1 MGRFGHNIIAF
12 FFLAFA
18 TVHSQENQFVS
29 GVLLDSETLE
39 PISFASIR
47 VKNRAVGVISNN
59 DGSFRVPLKFR
70 ELNDTLHISSM
81 GYDSKEIV
89 ISSLRPKDINQ
100 LYLNPMLV
108 QLEEVTLS
116 ASKKSRRDRNAGNDK
131 DKPVTAED
139 IIAKAIEKIPL
150 NYPFNPQSYV
160 GYYRDYQWKSGG
172 YTNLNEA
179 IVEVF
184 DKGFGT
190 LDYEESNTRIYEY
203 SRNTNFPIDSLSERL
218 YDYGEYKTKTIP
230 RAYLNSYG
238 GNEFVILRIMDAIRN
253 YNTFSYSYVDH
264 LDTDFVKNHDF
275 TIEDDT
281 SLDGLPLYVI
291 DIYKHNRRIMVR
303 GKIYISKD
311 NFEIVKL
318 EYATYDA
325 LLGTRKISKTS
336 KRIEDRLLYRT
347 VVEYKKEDHKMFPSY
362 ISFSNKFEV
371 KVPPVFTVKDVLI
384 DFENQRF
391 EIAFNRVPL
400 HFRVLKDKN
409 YNISYKGKGIDVE
422 KVVLADSVTVQ
433 LYPKMNLGDQA
444 LEIFYKEPGEIAKDD
459 FRIVMDNIIDMDG
472 NKLDYSE
479 TYSLMQ
485 FREFFVQQRKPV
497 VQYPDKHLYM
507 GKNWPIFQD
516 QPIIKPD
523 NYHDFWMNTP
533 LRNEGAIIK

>member
-1 MGRFGHNIIAF
+1 MLI
-12 FFLAFA
+12 
-18 TVHSQENQFVS
+18 Q
-29 GVLLDSETLE
+29 LD
-39 PISFASIR
+39 
-47 VKNRAVGVISNN
+47 
-59 DGSFRVPLKFR
+59 
-70 ELNDTLHISSM
+70 
-81 GYDSKEIV
+81 
-89 ISSLRPKDINQ
+89 
-100 LYLNPMLV
+100 
-108 QLEEVTLS
+108 EVTLS
-116 ASKKSRRDRNAGNDK
+116 ASKKRRRGRNDNDR
-131 DKPVTAED
+131 PVTAEE
-139 IIAKAIEKIPL
+139 IISKAIEKIPL

-160 GYYRDYQWKSGG
+160 GYYRDYQWKAGG

-190 LDYEESNTRIYEY
+190 LDYEDSNTRIYEY
-203 SRNTNFPIDSLSERL
+203 SRNANFPTDSLSERL

-230 RAYLNSYG
+230 KAYLKSYG

-275 TIEDDT
+275 SIEDDT
-281 SLDGLPLYVI
+281 SLDGMPLFVI
-291 DIYKHNRRIMVR
+291 DIYKHNRKFMVR

-336 KRIEDRLLYRT
+336 RKIEDRLLYRT
-347 VVEYKKEDHKMFPSY
+347 AVEYKKEDNKMFPSY

-371 KVPPVFTVKDVLI
+371 KVPPVFTVKNVFV
-384 DFENQRF
+384 DFEKKLF

-400 HFRVLKDKN
+400 HFKVLKDKN
-409 YNISYKGKGIDVE
+409 YNISYKGRGIEIE
-422 KVVLADSVTVQ
+422 KVVLADSVTVH

-444 LEIFYKEPGEIAKDD
+444 LEIFLAEPVDIGKDD
-459 FRIVMDNIIDMDG
+459 FRVVMDNIIDMDG
-472 NKLDYSE
+472 NKLDFSE

-485 FREFFVQQRKPV
+485 FREFFVQQRKLV
-497 VQYPDKHLYM
+497 LQYPGKHLYM
-507 GKNWPIFQD
+507 DKNWPIFQD
-516 QPIIKPD
+516 QPIVKPD
-523 NYHDFWMNTP
+523 NYSDFWMNTP

>member
-1 MGRFGHNIIAF
+1 MGRFRHFIFAF
-12 FFLAFA
+12 FIMALAK
-18 TVHSQENQFVS
+18 VHGQENQFIS

-81 GYDSKEIV
+81 GYDSREIV
-89 ISSLRPKDINQ
+89 ISSLRPKEINQ

-116 ASKKSRRDRNAGNDK
+116 ASKKSKRDRNAGNDK

-184 DKGFGT
+184 DQGFGT
-190 LDYEESNTRIYEY
+190 LDYEDSNTRIYEY

-230 RAYLNSYG
+230 KAYLNSYG

-281 SLDGLPLYVI
+281 SLDGVSLYVI

-347 VVEYKKEDHKMFPSY
+347 VVEYKKEGHKMFPSY

-371 KVPPVFTVKDVLI
+371 KVPPVFTAKNVLI

-400 HFRVLKDKN
+400 HFKVLKDKN
-409 YNISYKGKGIDVE
+409 YNISYKGKGIDIE
-422 KVVLADSVTVQ
+422 KVVLADSATVQ
-433 LYPKMNLGDQA
+433 LYPKINLGDQA
-444 LEIFYKEPGEIAKDD
+444 LEVFYKEPGEIAKDD

-507 GKNWPIFQD
+507 DKNWPIFQG
-516 QPIIKPD
+516 QSIVKPD
-523 NYHDFWMNTP
+523 NYSDFWMNTP
-533 LRNEGAIIK
+533 LRNEGAVIK

>member
-1 MGRFGHNIIAF
+1 MGIRVNLVTFLILFCVVGHGQESEFISGTLIDTVNTEPIP
-12 FFLAFA
+12 FA
-18 TVHSQENQFVS
+18 T
-29 GVLLDSETLE
+29 
-39 PISFASIR
+39 IR

-59 DGSFRVPLKFR
+59 DGSFRIPIKFR
-70 ELNDTLHISSM
+70 ELNDTLEITSM
-81 GYDSKEIV
+81 GYDSREIV
-89 ISSLRPKDINQ
+89 IGRLLSDQINQ
-100 LYLNPMLV
+100 IYLKPMLI
-108 QLEEVTLS
+108 QLDEVTLS
-116 ASKKSRRDRNAGNDK
+116 ASKKRRRGRNDNDR
-131 DKPVTAED
+131 PVTAEE
-139 IIAKAIEKIPL
+139 IISKAIEKIPL

-160 GYYRDYQWKSGG
+160 GYYRDYQWKAGG

-190 LDYEESNTRIYEY
+190 LDYEDSNTRIYEY
-203 SRNTNFPIDSLSERL
+203 SRNANFPTDSLSERL

-230 RAYLNSYG
+230 KAYLKSYG

-275 TIEDDT
+275 SIEDDT
-281 SLDGLPLYVI
+281 SLDGMPLFVI
-291 DIYKHNRRIMVR
+291 DIYKHNRKFMVR

-336 KRIEDRLLYRT
+336 RKIEDRLLYRT
-347 VVEYKKEDHKMFPSY
+347 AVEYKKEDNKMFPSY

-371 KVPPVFTVKDVLI
+371 KVPPVFTVKNVFV
-384 DFENQRF
+384 DFEKKLF

-400 HFRVLKDKN
+400 HFKVLKDKN
-409 YNISYKGKGIDVE
+409 YNISYKGRGIEIE
-422 KVVLADSVTVQ
+422 KVVLADSVTVH

-444 LEIFYKEPGEIAKDD
+444 LEIFLAEPEDIGKDD
-459 FRIVMDNIIDMDG
+459 FRVVMDNIIDMDG
-472 NKLDYSE
+472 NKLDFSE

-497 VQYPDKHLYM
+497 RQYPGKHLYM
-507 GKNWPIFQD
+507 DKNWPIFQD
-516 QPIIKPD
+516 QPIVKPD
-523 NYHDFWMNTP
+523 NYSDFWMNTP